1 MLPDDALP
9 LHYEA
14 LGVPEDAS
22 PDAIRSAWR
31 EIAYCSHPDK
41 AGADPVAA
49 ERFKRASEAW
59 AALRSE
65 EGRAEYDAQLR
76 QSRIPTCPGCGK
88 PFDARGGLYC
98 PLCTLAKA
106 PKRKE
111 ARPPRPAPSPPP
123 ASPRPPPHASFDPF
137 AGETPEHRARREA
150 EEQRI
155 YDRTRV
161 YDDIN
166 GVHAPSADSLLEALL
181 TDAAIRS
188 GESARSSK
196 KKKQKKQKSRL
207 EVKVSPNFTVALEGE
222 AAETLDDVN
231 SNLRLA
237 NRLLKSITRFFR

>member
-22 PDAIRSAWR
+22 VDAIRSAWR
-31 EIAYCSHPDK
+31 EIAHRSHPDK
-41 AGADPVAA
+41 VGADPYAA
-49 ERFKRASEAW
+49 ARFKRASEAW
-59 AALRSE
+59 SVLRSE
-65 EGRAEYDAQLR
+65 ESRAEYDAQLR
-76 QSRIPTCPGCGK
+76 ESRIPTCPNCGK
-88 PFDARGGLYC
+88 PFDPRGGLYC

-106 PKRKE
+106 PKRKTE
-111 ARPPRPAPSPPP
+111 ARPPRPAASPPP
-123 ASPRPPPHASFDPF
+123 PAPPPHPSFDPF

-166 GVHAPSADSLLEALL
+166 GVHAPSADGLLEALL
-181 TDAAIRS
+181 TDAALRS
-188 GESARSSK
+188 GGSVRPSK
-196 KKKQKKQKSRL
+196 KRKQKKSRL
-207 EVKVSPNFTVALEGE
+207 EVKVSPSFTVALEGE